1 MIFKSEHQNYVII
14 CYNALIQLQHSHYH
28 CYCHYYNHQHRKN
41 IFATVSESIGGDTID
56 VIVMESPDFIPVTR
70 QLKINNSSNS
80 SWKILWTSELLSTYI
95 HIRMQNNIS
104 IIMSLVV
111 LSSSSSSSLAVI
123 PSRIITRCYF

>member
-1 MIFKSEHQNYVII
+1 MLSWA
-14 CYNALIQLQHSHYH
+14 CLATTLSLLLLLPLL
-28 CYCHYYNHQHRKN
+28 NHQHRKN
-41 IFATVSESIGGDTID
+41 VFATVSESIGGDTID

-80 SWKILWTSELLSTYI
+80 SWKILWTTELLSTYI

-111 LSSSSSSSLAVI
+111 LSSSFSFSFSSSLAVI